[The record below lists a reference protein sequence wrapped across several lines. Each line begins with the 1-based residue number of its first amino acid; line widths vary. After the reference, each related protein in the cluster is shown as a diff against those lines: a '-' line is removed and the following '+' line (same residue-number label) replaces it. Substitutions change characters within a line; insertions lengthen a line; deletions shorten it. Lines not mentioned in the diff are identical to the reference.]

1 MRSSECTYISRGGS
15 GPVFLTCVAIANAL
29 FGGLLFV
36 VAVAVLLEPRGDRT
50 WSVTTAVLV
59 AAGAAGW
66 SAQAAGF
73 HRMYVH
79 RVPQDGC
86 RVVATT
92 VDGAPAVVLNWRT
105 AYLRI
110 PLATLGLVV
119 ALVPPPPGAVRVPA
133 ARALG
138 RHPRAGARRRPARAG
153 GRGAVLRPEPAR
165 PRRAG
170 R

>member
-73 HRMYVH
+73 HRTYVH
-79 RVPQDGC
+79 RVPQDGR

-92 VDGAPAVVLNWRT
+92 VA
-105 AYLRI
+105 LRSSLDRR
-110 PLATLGLVV
+110 PGELTGSGWKS
-119 ALVPPPPGAVRVPA
+119 ALPRPQEA
-133 ARALG
+133 ARI
-138 RHPRAGARRRPARAG
+138 HPTCVGPRLRAEDSGNSLRSANRFGG
-153 GRGAVLRPEPAR
+153 GRPRP
-165 PRRAG
+165 PR
-170 R
+170 